1 MQISQACSSRCAPF
15 AAAYFQGNYANTGLL
30 MIGRIL
36 KNILAAFILSLVL
49 LTVGLAIKYIMKES
63 ETTLQDILFWV
74 GAVPIVL
81 FSIGLFG
88 NYFGRGDPSYQ
99 LSRSVSN
106 QSSNQRGLQ
115 DIIDIKSRITS
126 GLNWIL
132 AGLLVWFYSYFM

>member
-1 MQISQACSSRCAPF
+1 MRISPACSSRGAPF
-15 AAAYFQGNYANTGLL
+15 AAVYFQGYKTDTGLL
-30 MIGRIL
+30 MIGRML

-49 LTVGLAIKYIMKES
+49 LTVGLVIKYLMKES
-63 ETTLQDILFWV
+63 ETTLQDTLFWV

-81 FSIGLFG
+81 FSIGLLG
-88 NYFGRGDPSYQ
+88 NFFGRGDPAYQ

-115 DIIDIKSRITS
+115 DIMDLKSRVTS

-132 AGLLVWFYSYFM
+132 AGLFVWFYSYFM

>member
-1 MQISQACSSRCAPF
+1 
-15 AAAYFQGNYANTGLL
+15 
-30 MIGRIL
+30 MIGKIL
-36 KNILAAFILSLVL
+36 KNILTALILSLVL
-49 LTVGLAIKYIMKES
+49 LAIGLTIKHFMKES
-63 ETTLQDILFWV
+63 GTSLQDILFWV

-115 DIIDIKSRITS
+115 DIIDIKSRVTS

-132 AGLLVWFYSYFM
+132 AGLLVWFYGYFM